1 MTNKIT
7 INKLYDYLQY
17 ISNSQNVDPVEL
29 DEYNLNILYVQKLI
43 SYNDDDKI
51 RITTLG
57 EVSLLGGQDSFV
69 SFFQQIYLQLNL
81 DAALNHRISELER
94 HIKKIS

>member
-1 MTNKIT
+1 MSNQIT

-17 ISNSQNVDPVEL
+17 INNIQQVDPVEL
-29 DEYNLNILYVQKLI
+29 DKYNLNILFVQKLI
-43 SYNDDDKI
+43 SYDDEGKVF
-51 RITTLG
+51 ITTLG